1 LEPLSVSPVSDLN
14 DLSSRVEKTSA
25 LTLVPGSDQLF
36 RVLVE
41 GVTDYAIFLLDS
53 DGRVTTWNTGAE
65 RIKGYRA
72 DEIIGSHF
80 SRFYTPEDLAAGVPE
95 RALRTASDT
104 GRFEIQGWRVRKDG
118 SRFWANVVI
127 DAIRNRDGELIAFAK
142 VTRDMSERVGAQAAL
157 RESEERFRI
166 LVQGVADYAIYMLDP
181 EGYITNWNLG
191 GERIKGYPADQIVGR
206 HFSIFFTPED
216 SARGEPEREIRT
228 AAREGR
234 FEGEGWRV
242 RKDGTRFWAGVVL
255 DRILDQDG
263 KLLGFAKITRDMTEK
278 KKAQE
283 ELERARAALAQA
295 QKMEAIGQL
304 TGGVAHDFNNLLTV
318 ITNSLDLL
326 VDSGR
331 DEAQKRRIIDIAQRA
346 AERGAKLNQ
355 QLLAFSRRQPLR
367 PEPHNI
373 NALIGGFEAVLRR
386 ACREAI
392 AFDLDLAPLPV
403 AATID
408 AQQFETALLNLV
420 VNARDAMPEGGSL
433 RIATRIETIKKA
445 RAGTM
450 AEIAPGRYVEVAVS
464 DTGTGMTA
472 DVVARACEPFF
483 TTKDVGKGSGLGL
496 SQVYGFVAQSG
507 GYVVIDSTP
516 GAGTTVTLYLPATD
530 LKPAGD
536 PESPEAE
543 ETPAKAKILVVED
556 DPDVLDVAVES
567 LRMMGY
573 DVLTAPDGRS
583 ALSVLRRDP
592 AIQILLSDIVMPH
605 GMNGVEL
612 AREAVR
618 LRPDLR
624 VLLASGYPMSAL
636 PCDNGTA
643 ALDEFPFL
651 SKPYRSSQ
659 LAEALRAL

>member
-1 LEPLSVSPVSDLN
+1 MAAADEDEILCDRESGSHRAALCPRADAAPMQRAVSDRHCLLREQRNRRCRAARTRRACQACRNCDKSVSAGGLHLSENCGSVVGTKFPDFLLEPLTVSPVSDLN
-14 DLSSRVEKTSA
+14 SPFLRLEKTSA

-41 GVTDYAIFLLDS
+41 GVTDYAIFLLDI
-53 DGRVTTWNTGAE
+53 DGRVTTWNAGAE

-72 DEIIGSHF
+72 GEIIGSHF

-95 RALRTASDT
+95 RALRTASET

-127 DAIRNRDGELIAFAK
+127 DAIRDRNGELIAFAK
-142 VTRDMSERVGAQAAL
+142 ITRDMSERVGAQAAL

-181 EGYITNWNLG
+181 EGRITNWNLG
-191 GERIKGYPADQIVGR
+191 GERIKGYPADEIIGQ

-234 FEGEGWRV
+234 FEGEGWRL
-242 RKDGTRFWAGVVL
+242 RKDGTRFWASVVV
-255 DRILDQDG
+255 DRILDQNG

-326 VDSGR
+326 VDPAR
-331 DEAQKRRIIDIAQRA
+331 DEAQRRRIIDIAQRA

-367 PEPHNI
+367 PEPHNL

-386 ACREAI
+386 ACRRRSSSI
-392 AFDLDLAPLPV
+392 WTWRRFRSP
-403 AATID
+403 
-408 AQQFETALLNLV
+408 
-420 VNARDAMPEGGSL
+420 R
-433 RIATRIETIKKA
+433 R
-445 RAGTM
+445 
-450 AEIAPGRYVEVAVS
+450 
-464 DTGTGMTA
+464 
-472 DVVARACEPFF
+472 
-483 TTKDVGKGSGLGL
+483 
-496 SQVYGFVAQSG
+496 
-507 GYVVIDSTP
+507 STP
-516 GAGTTVTLYLPATD
+516 
-530 LKPAGD
+530 
-536 PESPEAE
+536 SN
-543 ETPAKAKILVVED
+543 
-556 DPDVLDVAVES
+556 S
-567 LRMMGY
+567 
-573 DVLTAPDGRS
+573 
-583 ALSVLRRDP
+583 RR
-592 AIQILLSDIVMPH
+592 
-605 GMNGVEL
+605 
-612 AREAVR
+612 R
-618 LRPDLR
+618 
-624 VLLASGYPMSAL
+624 
-636 PCDNGTA
+636 C
-643 ALDEFPFL
+643 
-651 SKPYRSSQ
+651 
-659 LAEALRAL
+659 